1 MIRHYLRVTGESRLA
16 VDVGGDPSSPAL
28 LLLHGFPSSAR
39 TFRRLAPMLVDDL
52 FVVAPDLPGFGE
64 SEVLASTSF
73 EAMGNAVLEV
83 LDHFSV
89 GPRFIYLHDF
99 GAPVG
104 FHVAMHAPA
113 LVTGLII
120 QNANAHTS
128 GFGPQWADTIAYWSN
143 PTPENEAAATAHLT
157 WEGIRNE
164 YVGGVPDDVAKCMA
178 ADNWDEDW
186 RVMSL
191 PGRLEAQRALVAD
204 YGNYV
209 RRFEEIQSY
218 LQSHQPP
225 ALMVWGR
232 HDPFFELAETLSW
245 MKDLPRMDAH
255 ILDAGHM
262 LLECRAEAAVHLI
275 LDFVNR
281 EKGLGEWPDFVG
293 EKPGKTNVSQ

>member
-1 MIRHYLRVTGESRLA
+1 MIRHYLRVMDGSRLA

-39 TFRRLAPMLVDDL
+39 TFRRLAPMLLDDL
-52 FVVAPDLPGFGE
+52 FVIVPDLPGFGE
-64 SEVLASTSF
+64 SDVLASTSF
-73 EAMGNAVLEV
+73 EAMGKAILEV

-128 GFGPQWADTIAYWSN
+128 GFGRQWADTIAYWSN
-143 PTPENEAAATAHLT
+143 PTAENEAAATAHLT
-157 WEGIRNE
+157 WEGTRYQ
-164 YVGGVPDDVAKCMA
+164 YVGGLPDDTAKSIA
-178 ADNWDEDW
+178 AENWDEDW

-204 YGNYV
+204 YGSYV
-209 RRFEEIQSY
+209 RRFAEIQSY
-218 LQSHQPP
+218 LQTHQPP

-232 HDPFFELAETLSW
+232 HDPFFELAETMSW
-245 MKDLPRMDAH
+245 IEALPRMDAH
-255 ILDAGHM
+255 ILDAGHL
-262 LLECRAEAAVHLI
+262 LLETRAEAAAHLI
-275 LDFVNR
+275 LDFINR
-281 EKGLGEWPDFVG
+281 EKGR
-293 EKPGKTNVSQ
+293 SR

>member
-1 MIRHYLRVTGESRLA
+1 LIRHYLRILGGNRLA
-16 VDVGGDPSSPAL
+16 VDVGGEPSRPAI
-28 LLLHGFPSSAR
+28 LLLHGFPTSAR
-39 TFRRLAPMLVDDL
+39 AFRRLAPMLLDDL
-52 FVVAPDLPGFGE
+52 FVIAPDLPGFGE
-64 SEVLASTSF
+64 SDVLGSTSF
-73 EAMGNAVLEV
+73 EAMGNATLAV

-89 GPRFIYLHDF
+89 GRRFIYLHDF

-113 LVTGLII
+113 LVAGLII

-128 GFGPQWADTIAYWSN
+128 GFGPQWADTLAYWSK

-157 WEGIRNE
+157 WEGVRNE
-164 YVGGVPDDVAKCMA
+164 YVGGVPEDIAKSISA
-178 ADNWDEDW
+178 ENWDEDW

-209 RRFEEIQSY
+209 RRFAEIQGY

-232 HDPFFELAETLSW
+232 HDPFFELAEIMSW

-255 ILDAGHM
+255 ILNAGHM
-262 LLECRAEAAVHLI
+262 LLESRAEAAARLI
-275 LDFVNR
+275 LDFANR
-281 EKGLGEWPDFVG
+281 QKGLG
-293 EKPGKTNVSQ
+293 

>member
-1 MIRHYLRVTGESRLA
+1 MSNDHAKAAMMRRHLHVMGGSRLA
-16 VDVGGDPSSPAL
+16 VDVGGDPSRPAL

-39 TFRRLAPMLVDDL
+39 TFRSLAPMLVDHL
-52 FVVAPDLPGFGE
+52 FVIAPDLPGFGE
-64 SEVLASTSF
+64 SGVLASMSF
-73 EAMGNAVLEV
+73 EAVGKAILEV

-113 LVTGLII
+113 LVAGLII
-120 QNANAHTS
+120 QNANAHAS

-143 PTPENEAAATAHLT
+143 PTSENEAAATAHLT
-157 WEGIRNE
+157 WEGVRNE
-164 YVGGVPDDVAKCMA
+164 YVGGVPDDIAKRLA
-178 ADNWDEDW
+178 ADSWDEDW
-186 RVMSL
+186 RVMNL

-204 YGNYV
+204 YGNYA
-209 RRFEEIQSY
+209 RRFPEIQAY
-218 LQSHQPP
+218 LQSRQPP

-245 MKDLPRMDAH
+245 MNDLPRMDAH

-262 LLECRAEAAVHLI
+262 LLESRAETAARLI
-275 LDFVNR
+275 LDFIDR
-281 EKGLGEWPDFVG
+281 ETGR
-293 EKPGKTNVSQ
+293 